1 MSALDADS
9 GSGSESGRDV
19 SESCVDACVAV
30 VSVSLDTLGNGDDGS
45 DADSVRAA
53 AGRSEEVESE
63 RDTVRWRFGH
73 RVVDDAK
80 LHE

>member
-9 GSGSESGRDV
+9 GSGSEFGRDA
-19 SESCVDACVAV
+19 SESCVDACAAV
-30 VSVSLDTLGNGDDGS
+30 VPVSVGTLGSCDDGS

-53 AGRSEEVESE
+53 AGRREEVESE

-80 LHE
+80 PRG